1 MMLPKSAKTRLKY
14 PPALTYSEMIDS
26 DQTWRALFKADG
38 KSLKE
43 KDIPVRLRRYILLQT
58 EKYRYAQFAI

>member
-1 MMLPKSAKTRLKY
+1 MQPKSAKTRLKY
-14 PPALTYSEMIDS
+14 PPALTYSEVVNP

-43 KDIPVRLRRYILLQT
+43 NDIPVRLRRYILLQT
-58 EKYRYAQFAI
+58 EKYRYAQFTS